1 MDSLNESRYSF
12 GATLA
17 IYSLKLCNS
26 INNAILNK
34 GEFTTVTET
43 PPSEILPSAL
53 ALMCLGEDTING
65 EIAVI
70 THIGIIKKG
79 QRVSTGQSR
88 IKVTNII
95 EVEPTPL
102 SQIVSKMKKK
112 IQSHAFKAVGIGY
125 SKISEQTGK
134 DIFNAVIET
143 FPDQE
148 EIIKKLARKHLPVA
162 ITKSLRS
169 ETSAVEK
176 DAVSICLDIFGID
189 RSKVL
194 NSWEPKEDGSIGESF
209 LNGLTNYRAYEDDLI
224 NHDLRSLPGWNFIS
238 EQIKGVAE
246 FKNAK
251 GEKLVIINANRK
263 PLEKAMGV
271 DLIYFHRHFDAF
283 TFVQYKMMDQ
293 KCDDD
298 NKAYYN
304 PNQSSHDDE
313 IRRMQELYDLIKKEK
328 SNDNLKDFRFS
339 DCPIFFKI
347 CKKLMLKTD
356 DTSIAVGA
364 YIPITQ
370 WHMLLND
377 ESTLGPKGGRQIG
390 FHTLGGRYVGT
401 QVFIE
406 LMQKG
411 LLGTQL
417 NASQKIALFV
427 EHAIKSGHSVVYA
440 IEDGKGIKVPTRTFA
455 NDIFGENDEPPF

>member
-1 MDSLNESRYSF
+1 MHTNVYV
-12 GATLA
+12 
-17 IYSLKLCNS
+17 
-26 INNAILNK
+26 
-34 GEFTTVTET
+34 VTET

-53 ALMCLGEDTING
+53 ALMCLGEDITDD
-65 EIAVI
+65 ETVVI

-95 EVEPTPL
+95 EVEPTAL
-102 SQIVSKMKKK
+102 EQIVSRMERKF
-112 IQSHAFKAVGIGY
+112 QSYGRSAFGIGY

-134 DIFNAVIET
+134 AIFNAIIES

-148 EIIKKLARKHLPVA
+148 EEIKKLARKHMPVA

-194 NSWEPKEDGSIGESF
+194 KSWEPKEDGSIGDSF
-209 LNGLTNYRAYEDDLI
+209 LGGLTSYRAYEDDLI
-224 NHDLRSLPGWNFIS
+224 NHDLRNLQGWNFMA
-238 EQIKGVAE
+238 EDIKGVAE
-246 FKNAK
+246 FTNSQ
-251 GEKLVIINANRK
+251 GEKLTIINANRK
-263 PLEKAMGV
+263 PLEKDLGV
-271 DLIYFHRHFDAF
+271 DLIYFHRYFDAF
-283 TFVQYKMMDQ
+283 TFVQYKMMDV
-293 KCDDD
+293 KSDHD

-304 PNQSSHDDE
+304 PNQESHNEE
-313 IRRMQELYDLIKKEK
+313 IIRMQNLYELIKKEK
-328 SNDNLKDFRFS
+328 PNDNLKDFRFS
-339 DCPIFFKI
+339 ECPIFFKV

-390 FHTLGGRYVGT
+390 FHTLRGLYIGT
-401 QVFIE
+401 QVFVE

-411 LLGTQL
+411 LLGT
-417 NASQKIALFV
+417 
-427 EHAIKSGHSVVYA
+427 
-440 IEDGKGIKVPTRTFA
+440 
-455 NDIFGENDEPPF
+455 